1 MDLKSLLDPKTRFVF
16 LTGDGLTRAYV
27 IAHVTETVLY
37 FTANAELPEQMES
50 GHILASG
57 GAGIFLFEKPKLEAM
72 PSGNQSILYRIEM
85 KTLNFSISNR
95 RLYARYEF
103 PEYQAV
109 AFNHYGE
116 LVVGRMAN
124 ISEGGLRLMTDRPI
138 QSNVVCRFE
147 IRLSS
152 DFVFNTDGVVV
163 YSDWSDET
171 QKQAIVGIS
180 FVAPEFT
187 DESDKKNYIS
197 AKHKLSDLIHQ
208 LRLAS

>member
-1 MDLKSLLDPKTRFVF
+1 MDLRSLFDPKTRFVF
-16 LTGDGLTRAYV
+16 LSRAGLARAYH
-27 IAHVTETVLY
+27 IAHVTETGLYLISPIEISEELDNGHVLA
-37 FTANAELPEQMES
+37 AN
-50 GHILASG
+50 
-57 GAGIFLFEKPKLEAM
+57 GAGIFFFEKPKLEAM
-72 PSGNQSILYRIEM
+72 PSSEETILYRIDM
-85 KTLNFSISNR
+85 ANLNFSISNR

-103 PEYQAV
+103 SDYQAV

-147 IRLSS
+147 IRLSA
-152 DFVFNTDGVVV
+152 DFIFITDGVVV

-171 QKQAIVGIS
+171 EKQAIVGIS
-180 FVAPEFT
+180 FVAPDFVSEH
-187 DESDKKNYIS
+187 DKQSYVS

-208 LRLAS
+208 LCAAS